1 MEGLW
6 VVALP
11 MLGCAVMMVV
21 MMRMMGMGPGRRQPA
36 DRSRSSDDRRAALEA
51 EAAELRARLA
61 DEPDEA
67 R

>member
-6 VVALP
+6 VALP
-11 MLGCAVMMVV
+11 MVGCAVMMVV
-21 MMRMMGMGPGRRQPA
+21 MMRMMGMGSDHRRSP
-36 DRSRSSDDRRAALEA
+36 DRSQSSDEQRVALEA

-61 DEPDEA
+61 DKPDEV